1 MLRVARGV
9 PLCTRNA
16 ESLAAHEEAVAKLM
30 RLAKPDDVFE
40 FVRVADIVE
49 LWPRLERLRSP

>member
-16 ESLAAHEEAVAKLM
+16 ESLAAHEEAVSKLK
-30 RLAKPDDVFE
+30 RLAKPDDVFQ

>member
-9 PLCTRNA
+9 PLSTRNA

-30 RLAKPDDVFE
+30 RQAKPDDVFQ

>member
-1 MLRVARGV
+1 MLRVVRGV
-9 PLCTRNA
+9 PPCTQDA
-16 ESLAAHEEAVAKLM
+16 ESLAAYEAIAKLI
-30 RLAKPDDVFE
+30 RLAKPDDVFQ